1 MIIDVYLHKRKI
13 YGSTDTIYP
22 DHEVGQATSLSHMV
36 LVLWKL
42 HGTEVHSPIILK
54 FVVLGTGAAMHWLV
68 LLLEKLS
75 VFLCVLL
82 ICQLTVKICR
92 KIAATYDYHSRHD
105 TETVML
111 E

>member
-1 MIIDVYLHKRKI
+1 
-13 YGSTDTIYP
+13 
-22 DHEVGQATSLSHMV
+22 MV

-54 FVVLGTGAAMHWLV
+54 FVVLEQVAHQGTGAAMHWLV

-82 ICQLTVKICR
+82 ICQLAVKICR

>member
-1 MIIDVYLHKRKI
+1 MTIDVYLHKRKI

-22 DHEVGQATSLSHMV
+22 DHKVGQATSLSHMV

-54 FVVLGTGAAMHWLV
+54 FVVLEQVAHQGTGAAMHWLV
-68 LLLEKLS
+68 PLLEKLS

-82 ICQLTVKICR
+82 I
-92 KIAATYDYHSRHD
+92 YSR
-105 TETVML
+105 
-111 E
+111 

>member
-1 MIIDVYLHKRKI
+1 
-13 YGSTDTIYP
+13 
-22 DHEVGQATSLSHMV
+22 MV

-54 FVVLGTGAAMHWLV
+54 FVVLEQVAHQGTGAAMHWLV